1 MNGAWKTMIENL
13 GNENLSSDEI
23 EARAGSYYRST
34 LAALADYSRH
44 CNRAPGSGPNA
55 YQDGQTNILEAL
67 GFVLGFGRESV
78 LEDISAALAGG
89 ETDD

>member
-1 MNGAWKTMIENL
+1 MIENL

-34 LAALADYSRH
+34 LAALTGYSRH

-55 YQDGQTNILEAL
+55 YQDGQINILDAL
-67 GFVLGFGRESV
+67 GLVLGFGRESV

>member
-1 MNGAWKTMIENL
+1 MIENL

-44 CNRAPGSGPNA
+44 CNRAPGSGPDT
-55 YQDGQTNILEAL
+55 YQDGQINILDAL

>member
-1 MNGAWKTMIENL
+1 MIENL

-34 LAALADYSRH
+34 LAALTDYSRH
-44 CNRAPGSGPNA
+44 CNRAPGSCPNV
-55 YQDGQTNILEAL
+55 YQDGQINILDAL
-67 GFVLGFGRESV
+67 GFVLGFSRESV
-78 LEDISAALAGG
+78 LADISAALAGG

>member
-1 MNGAWKTMIENL
+1 MIENL

-44 CNRAPGSGPNA
+44 CNRAPGSGPDT
-55 YQDGQTNILEAL
+55 YQDGQINILDAL
-67 GFVLGFGRESV
+67 EFVLGFGRESV

>member
-1 MNGAWKTMIENL
+1 MIENL

-55 YQDGQTNILEAL
+55 YQDGQINILDAL

-89 ETDD
+89 EPND

>member
-1 MNGAWKTMIENL
+1 MIDNFSDGSL
-13 GNENLSSDEI
+13 SDEEI
-23 EARAGSYYRST
+23 VERAQSYYRGT
-34 LAALADYSRH
+34 LAALTDYSRH

-55 YQDGQTNILEAL
+55 YQDGQINILDAL

-78 LEDISAALAGG
+78 LADISAALAGG

>member
-1 MNGAWKTMIENL
+1 MIENL

-34 LAALADYSRH
+34 LAALTDYSRH

-67 GFVLGFGRESV
+67 GFVLGFGRVSV
-78 LEDISAALAGG
+78 LADISKALAGG
-89 ETDD
+89 EPND

>member
-1 MNGAWKTMIENL
+1 MIENF

-34 LAALADYSRH
+34 LAALTDYSRH
-44 CNRAPGSGPNA
+44 CNRAPGSCPNV
-55 YQDGQTNILEAL
+55 YQDGQINILDAL
-67 GFVLGFGRESV
+67 GFVLGFSRESV
-78 LEDISAALAGG
+78 LADISAALAGG

>member
-1 MNGAWKTMIENL
+1 MIENL

-44 CNRAPGSGPNA
+44 CNRAPGSGPDT
-55 YQDGQTNILEAL
+55 YQDGQINILDAL

-78 LEDISAALAGG
+78 LADISAALAGG

>member
-1 MNGAWKTMIENL
+1 MIENL
-13 GNENLSSDEI
+13 DNENLSSDEI

-44 CNRAPGSGPNA
+44 CNRAPGSGPDA
-55 YQDGQTNILEAL
+55 YQDGQTNILDAL

-89 ETDD
+89 ETND

>member
-1 MNGAWKTMIENL
+1 MIENL

-34 LAALADYSRH
+34 LAALTDYSRH
-44 CNRAPGSGPNA
+44 CNRAPGSGPDT
-55 YQDGQTNILEAL
+55 YQDGQINILDAL

>member
-1 MNGAWKTMIENL
+1 MIENL

-23 EARAGSYYRST
+23 ESRAGSYYRST
-34 LAALADYSRH
+34 LAALTDYSRH

-55 YQDGQTNILEAL
+55 YQDEQINILDAL

>member
-1 MNGAWKTMIENL
+1 MIDNFSDGSL
-13 GNENLSSDEI
+13 SDEEI
-23 EARAGSYYRST
+23 VERAQSYYRGT
-34 LAALADYSRH
+34 LAALTDYSRH

-67 GFVLGFGRESV
+67 GFVLGFSRESV
-78 LEDISAALAGG
+78 LDDIRTALAGG